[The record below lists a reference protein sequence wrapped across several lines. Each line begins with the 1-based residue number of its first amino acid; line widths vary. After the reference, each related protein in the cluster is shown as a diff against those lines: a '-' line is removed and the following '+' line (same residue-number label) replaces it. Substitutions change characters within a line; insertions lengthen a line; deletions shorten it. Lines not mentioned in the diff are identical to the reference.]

1 MPDSTR
7 PGLRAMR
14 TSAVAIAVTAV
25 VALAACRSG
34 GASTSNGTVPPPAP
48 ETATDGSARPRDA
61 QGASG
66 VTTVEGS
73 DIRQVGPQRI
83 EEYLNGR
90 VPGLQVLR
98 DESGRYSLRIRG
110 AASFG
115 HGDEE
120 PLVVIDGIPTPQGM
134 NGEAL
139 RNIDPRDIARI
150 EVLKDASQTAM
161 YGSRGANGV
170 LVIRTRKQ

>member
-1 MPDSTR
+1 MPDITR
-7 PGLRAMR
+7 RAPR
-14 TSAVAIAVTAV
+14 TSALAVAAV
-25 VALAACRSG
+25 VALAACGSG
-34 GASTSNGTVPPPAP
+34 GARTSNGTVPPPTP
-48 ETATDGSARPRDA
+48 ETASDGSARPRDA

-73 DIRQVGPQRI
+73 DIRKVGPQRI

-98 DESGRYSLRIRG
+98 DENGRYSLRIRG

-134 NGEAL
+134 NAEAL

>member
-1 MPDSTR
+1 
-7 PGLRAMR
+7 MR
-14 TSAVAIAVTAV
+14 SPSRQATAAVAALVVVLASGCGTGRGSRTARAPGPAEGATAV
-25 VALAACRSG
+25 STLTEDDFGTMRVA
-34 GASTSNGTVPPPAP
+34 
-48 ETATDGSARPRDA
+48 
-61 QGASG
+61 
-66 VTTVEGS
+66 
-73 DIRQVGPQRI
+73 RI
-83 EEYLNGR
+83 EELLIGR
-90 VPGLQVLR
+90 VPGLTVLR
-98 DESGRYSLRIRG
+98 SADGGYSLRIRG

-120 PLVVIDGIPTPQGM
+120 PLIVIDGIPTPQGM
-134 NGEAL
+134 NGESL